1 MTLAERVAAAVAL
14 DQATGYPDVAAVVGA
29 DAAPAVRA
37 LILAGLSCFADRGY
51 VATTTRDI
59 ATQAGLSP
67 AGMYAHFSS
76 KAELLACVVQ
86 ISNGAVIDRLRAVDD
101 ESQSGRDRLRTIV
114 ATLTASLAVN
124 HAAGRVANY
133 EYRHLPE
140 QLRDTIDEQRVA
152 IRDLVVNAM
161 LAGMRDGSLHVDDPA
176 VTSRALMSMCIDV
189 CRWID
194 DDETVDPQELGRT
207 YAGLALDLCA
217 TR

>member
-1 MTLAERVAAAVAL
+1 MTMADRVAAAVAL
-14 DQATGYPDVAAVVGA
+14 DEAAGYPDVAAAIGS
-29 DAAPAVRA
+29 DTAPVVRA
-37 LILAGLSCFADRGY
+37 LLLAGLSCFADRGY

-86 ISNGAVIDRLRAVDD
+86 LSNSAVIDRLRAVDD
-101 ESQSGRDRLRTIV
+101 HSASGRDRLRTIV

-140 QLRDTIDEQRVA
+140 QLRDTIDQQRIA
-152 IRDLVVNAM
+152 IRDVVVNAM
-161 LAGMRDGSLHVDDPA
+161 LAGMRDGTLHVADPA
-176 VTSRALMSMCIDV
+176 VTSRAVLSMCIDV

-194 DDETVDPQELGRT
+194 DEIVDPHALGTT